1 MKTKQWLSSVVA
13 VIALYSQVH
22 AAEVEWRVPTSVP
35 GGSPFYEN
43 FLERFSRNTEILTSG
58 RANIRPFGAGVIV
71 PALQV
76 YDAVKEGTVEAGHS
90 SAWVLNRLP
99 GGLTG

>member
-1 MKTKQWLSSVVA
+1 MKTDLNTKQWLSC
-13 VIALYSQVH
+13 VIAAIALSSPVY
-22 AAEVEWRVPTSVP
+22 AADVEWRVPTSVP

-43 FLERFSRNTEILTSG
+43 FLQRFADNAEMLTAG
-58 RANIRPFGAGVIV
+58 RVDIRPFGAGVIV

-90 SAWVLNRLP
+90 TPSS
-99 GGLTG
+99 